1 MPASHGLLRY
11 LSRATGLRPHATT
24 WGVARGAQYLAGAL
38 ALAGAPDLAAQ
49 AGPPVPGQPTA
60 AEPALTEVAFDS
72 GRWTF
77 QGGPPTRVVAGTDT
91 GWTVPGLALLRD
103 VAFEDG
109 IIEVD
114 MYAGFPALV
123 FHAGKPGEF
132 ETVYLRTP
140 RSGHHEALQY
150 GPVSRGF
157 MPWRLHGDAQAAAR
171 FDTAGGRD
179 ARNRIRAVVQG
190 RRVQVYVNGAAAPSL
205 VATLRHPARGG
216 AVGVWSMGGLDN
228 PGFRFARFRYA
239 ALPHAPGGRVAAALP
254 AALPGVVTGWELS
267 PPLRGAA
274 VDAYPAPDSARQ
286 WRPVTADFD
295 GLLDVSRH
303 AGVLV
308 TEGRPAPVAARATLT
323 RERAGV
329 ARLAFAYCDRAAV
342 FLNGRRVYEGTLPFL
357 RGTDI
362 PRLAAR
368 DTLTLDFRA
377 GRNELLVVS
386 TGTSY
391 TNGEG
396 DGGWGFTAR
405 LVPDG
410 AQGTAQ
416 PVRATRGSSSA
427 RSH

>member
-1 MPASHGLLRY
+1 MPPSPGFLRPP
-11 LSRATGLRPHATT
+11 SRATAHRPFGTPSR
-24 WGVARGAQYLAGAL
+24 VARAARALTGTL
-38 ALAGAPDLAAQ
+38 ALVGARDLAAQ
-49 AGPPVPGQPTA
+49 AGTPAPGQPA
-60 AEPALTEVAFDS
+60 AGPPTLTEVGFDS
-72 GRWTF
+72 GRWAF
-77 QGGPPTRVVAGTDT
+77 AAGPPTRVVVGADT
-91 GWTVPGLALLRD
+91 AWTVPGLALLRD

-109 IIEVD
+109 VIEVD

-123 FHAGKPGEF
+123 FHAGSPGEF

-157 MPWRLHGDAQAAAR
+157 MPWRLYGDAQGAAQ
-171 FDTAGGRD
+171 FDTAGGPN
-179 ARNRIRAVVQG
+179 ARNRVRAVVQG

-216 AVGVWSMGGLDN
+216 AVGVWSMGGRDN

-239 ALPHAPGGRVAAALP
+239 ALPPAPAAPGAAP

-274 VDAYPAPDSARQ
+274 VDAYPAPDSARP
-286 WRPVTADFD
+286 WRPVTGDFD
-295 GLLDVSRH
+295 GLVDLSRY

-308 TEGRPAPVAARATLT
+308 TEGRSAPVAARATLM

-342 FLNGRRVYEGTLPFL
+342 FLNGRRVFEGTLPFL

-368 DTLTLDFRA
+368 DTLALDLRA
-377 GRNELLVVS
+377 GPNELLVVS

-396 DGGWGFTAR
+396 DGGWGLAAR

-410 AQGTAQ
+410 PEGAA
-416 PVRATRGSSSA
+416 ATPRVTRPA
-427 RSH
+427 AAAPPR

>member
-1 MPASHGLLRY
+1 MAW
-11 LSRATGLRPHATT
+11 RAAHAALCLT
-24 WGVARGAQYLAGAL
+24 GAL
-38 ALAGAPDLAAQ
+38 ALVGARDLAAQ
-49 AGPPVPGQPTA
+49 AGPPAPSQPA
-60 AEPALTEVAFDS
+60 AGPPTLTEVGFDS
-72 GRWTF
+72 GRWAF
-77 QGGPPTRVVAGTDT
+77 AAGSPTRVVVGADT
-91 GWTVPGLALLRD
+91 AWTVPGLALLRD

-109 IIEVD
+109 VIEVD

-123 FHAGKPGEF
+123 FHAESPGEY

-157 MPWRLHGDAQAAAR
+157 MPWRLYGDAQGAAR
-171 FDTAGGRD
+171 FDTAGGPD
-179 ARNRIRAVVQG
+179 ARNRVRAVVQG
-190 RRVQVYVNGAAAPSL
+190 RRVQVYINGAAAPSL

-216 AVGVWSMGGLDN
+216 AVGVWSMGGRDN

-239 ALPHAPGGRVAAALP
+239 ALPPAPGARGAAPL

-274 VDAYPAPDSARQ
+274 VDVYPAPDSARR
-286 WRPVTADFD
+286 WRPVTADLD
-295 GLLDVSRH
+295 GLLDLSRY

-342 FLNGRRVYEGTLPFL
+342 FLNGRRVFEGTLPFL

-368 DTLTLDFRA
+368 DTLALDLRA
-377 GRNELLVVS
+377 GPNELLVVS

-396 DGGWGFTAR
+396 DGGWGLSAR

-410 AQGTAQ
+410 ATGAAR
-416 PVRATRGSSSA
+416 PVRATRESASA